1 MFCLR
6 LKCPEARQRAVP
18 RHFDKFCLLDHN
30 INVVPAAPVF
40 FAVMPAG
47 KDPLAGNR
55 SAIFLDRAVDGLTY
69 FQVFRNIIRAA
80 VDDRASFGKRYLV
93 CVQLFFRRA
102 FTGIHTCPLIL
113 HRMCGGKA
121 GVDGL
126 HAFAAHV
133 IAVRRLAA
141 DELIF
146 VAVDLLIPA
155 HEFVA
160 CISRRSHG
168 DAFTGR
174 SKIVLCRR
182 VVRYG
187 LAHVADDLDR
197 AAVRILPKISAHLA
211 VLVLHARGGDK
222 ALAPLP
228 LGDERCADGF
238 ELRRLAICRKGKGF
252 AFRVIAHGVDRGQH
266 FIIILWQQPAVE
278 APAILCC
285 FGSLRRIRSTR
296 RQHAATARL
305 LRKGDR
311 ICSIVAVGI
320 LSAVGLIYDHR
331 LFDKDQHDIRRFL
344 HTVLIGVRIAFFSP
358 FFFVCHRNEHLLQ
371 TFRRLARDIRAD
383 KLNIAVFRFDRLHL
397 DGAAVSHY
405 QL

>member
-18 RHFDKFCLLDHN
+18 RHVDELCLADHN

-55 SAIFLDRAVDGLTY
+55 SAIFLDRAVDGRL
-69 FQVFRNIIRAA
+69 VFYKVFGNIIRAA
-80 VDDRASFGKRYLV
+80 IDDCTGTRRIRRIL
-93 CVQLFFRRA
+93 RA
-102 FTGIHTCPLIL
+102 FTGSHTCPLIR

-121 GVDGL
+121 GVDRL
-126 HAFAAHV
+126 YALAAHG

-211 VLVLHARGGDK
+211 VLVLHARGGDE

-228 LGDERCADGF
+228 LGDERCA
-238 ELRRLAICRKGKGF
+238 A
-252 AFRVIAHGVDRGQH
+252 
-266 FIIILWQQPAVE
+266 
-278 APAILCC
+278 LC
-285 FGSLRRIRSTR
+285 
-296 RQHAATARL
+296 TA
-305 LRKGDR
+305 
-311 ICSIVAVGI
+311 S
-320 LSAVGLIYDHR
+320 
-331 LFDKDQHDIRRFL
+331 F
-344 HTVLIGVRIAFFSP
+344 
-358 FFFVCHRNEHLLQ
+358 
-371 TFRRLARDIRAD
+371 
-383 KLNIAVFRFDRLHL
+383 
-397 DGAAVSHY
+397 
-405 QL
+405 

>member
-1 MFCLR
+1 MLLLR
-6 LKCPEARQRAVP
+6 NKCPEARQRAVP
-18 RHFDKFCLLDHN
+18 RHVDKFCLAD
-30 INVVPAAPVF
+30 IIIFIA
-40 FAVMPAG
+40 PAG

-55 SAIFLDRAVDGLTY
+55 SAIFRDRAVDGRL
-69 FQVFRNIIRAA
+69 VFYKVFGNIICAA
-80 VDDRASFGKRYLV
+80 VDDRTGTRRIRRIL
-93 CVQLFFRRA
+93 RA
-102 FTGIHTCPLIL
+102 FTGSHTCPLIR

-121 GVDGL
+121 GVDRL
-126 HAFAAHV
+126 HAFAAHG

-146 VAVDLLIPA
+146 FAVDLLIPA
-155 HEFVA
+155 DEFVA

-187 LAHVADDLDR
+187 LALVADDLDR
-197 AAVRILPKISAHLA
+197 AALRILPKISAHLA
-211 VLVLHARGGDK
+211 VLVLHARGGDE
-222 ALAPLP
+222 ALTPLP
-228 LGDERCADGF
+228 LGDERRAGLERF
-238 ELRRLAICRKGKGF
+238 IYTTIRRKGKSIS
-252 AFRVIAHGVDRGQH
+252 FRVIAHGVDRGQH
-266 FIIILWQQPAVE
+266 FMFLWQQPAVE
-278 APAILCC
+278 APAILFC

-311 ICSIVAVGI
+311 ICPIVAVGI
-320 LSAVGLIYDHR
+320 PVSAVGLIYDHR

-344 HTVLIGVRIAFFSP
+344 HRVLISIGSVNYIPTRTR
-358 FFFVCHRNEHLLQ
+358 CGNKLLLQ
-371 TFRRLARDIRAD
+371 SILRLARDIRAD

-405 QL
+405 PL